1 MSEDKQVLAGVPGPG
16 NTEPEVSPESKCPV
30 MSAKH
35 SASWAPTNAD
45 WWPNQ
50 LNLKILHQHSSLSD
64 PMDKEFNYAEEFK
77 SLDLNAV
84 IKDLHALMTD
94 SQDWWP
100 ADYRPLRPAFHSHG
114 VAQRGYLP
122 HRRRPRR
129 RRLRRSNGSRPSTA
143 GPTT

>member
-1 MSEDKQVLAGVPGPG
+1 MSEEKQVLAGVPGPG

-30 MSAKH
+30 VGGARRH
-35 SASWAPTNAD
+35 TTNWTPTNAD

-50 LNLKILHQHSSLSD
+50 LNLKMLHQHSPLSD

-94 SQDWWP
+94 FAGLVAGRLW
-100 ADYRPLRPAFHSHG
+100 PLRRAFYSYG
-114 VAQRGYLP
+114 VAQRRHLP
-122 HRRRPRR
+122 HRRWPRR
-129 RRLRRSNGSRPSTA
+129 GRLR
-143 GPTT
+143 PTTFCASQQLAG